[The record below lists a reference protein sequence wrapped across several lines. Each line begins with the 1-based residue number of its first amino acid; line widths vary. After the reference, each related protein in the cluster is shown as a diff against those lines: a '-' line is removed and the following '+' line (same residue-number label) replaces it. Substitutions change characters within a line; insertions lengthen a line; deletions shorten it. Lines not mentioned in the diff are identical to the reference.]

1 MHAICVIYKMK
12 MFRLLPLFLLL
23 LAGCAKVKDPEF
35 RRVDNFHLKNFGLQ
49 NAVIA
54 FNVTYFNPNNFGVTV
69 KEAEA
74 DVYVDSI
81 YLGKFIQDSS
91 IAVKKN
97 GEFSIPLSGSVMLQ
111 PVLNLNLQELSQ
123 REVLLKANGSVKV
136 GKAGIFVTKPFTYNR
151 KHSIQDISFP
161 R

>member
-1 MHAICVIYKMK
+1 MHAICFVYKMK
-12 MFRLLPLFLLL
+12 STKLLPFLLLL
-23 LAGCAKVKDPEF
+23 LAGCAKIKEPEF

-54 FNVTYFNPNNFGVTV
+54 FDVTYFNPNNFGVTV

-74 DVYVDSI
+74 DVYLDTI

-91 IAVKKN
+91 IVVKKN
-97 GEFSIPLSGSVMLQ
+97 GDFSIPLSGSVMLRT
-111 PVLNLNLQELSQ
+111 VLNLNLQELSQ
-123 REVLLKANGSVKV
+123 REVALNANGSVKV
-136 GKAGIFVTKPFTYNR
+136 GKAGIFVTKPFTYNG
-151 KHSIQDISFP
+151 KHRIEDISFP